1 MKRFIVSLLA
11 VIGVT
16 ASAQTFTMIQSE
28 IVVVQINAEW
38 NDINTRV
45 DLERLRGCEYRFGWL
60 EEQPAKLQ
68 ETITSLP
75 VVVIYRDGRPAY
87 QYAADISFKLET
99 PFEDIQEQ
107 VYRLKY

>member
-1 MKRFIVSLLA
+1 MKHIITSLFA
-11 VIGVT
+11 VVGIA

-68 ETITSLP
+68 ETITALP

-87 QYAADISFKLET
+87 QYAADISFRLDV

>member
-1 MKRFIVSLLA
+1 MKHIIASLFAA
-11 VIGVT
+11 VGIA

-60 EEQPAKLQ
+60 EEQPEKLK
-68 ETITSLP
+68 ETVTALP

-99 PFEDIQEQ
+99 PFEEIQEQ

>member
-1 MKRFIVSLLA
+1 MRRLLA
-11 VIGVT
+11 TVISFVSIA
-16 ASAQTFTMIQSE
+16 ASAQTITMLQSD

-68 ETITSLP
+68 ETITALP

-87 QYAADISFKLET
+87 QYAADISFKLNT
-99 PFEDIQEQ
+99 PFEEIQEQ